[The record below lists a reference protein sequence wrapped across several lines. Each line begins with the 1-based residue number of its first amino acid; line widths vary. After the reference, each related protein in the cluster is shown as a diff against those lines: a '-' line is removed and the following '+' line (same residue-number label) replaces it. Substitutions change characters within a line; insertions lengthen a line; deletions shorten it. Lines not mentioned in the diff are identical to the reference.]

1 MTETAEFPGWTPVWR
16 TTTGRWWTTRRAE
29 LTRAQRDAGCAVTVS
44 ADSVEALQEL
54 VSLHDALAARA
65 AELVA
70 VPIRA

>member
-1 MTETAEFPGWTPVWR
+1 
-16 TTTGRWWTTRRAE
+16 
-29 LTRAQRDAGCAVTVS
+29 VTVS